1 MIFSFSIIYCSSIV
15 NYFTITFLSPVPA
28 SRVIIAEETPDLFF
42 WSKYTDTRNC
52 RQGCS
57 CQLTSQRY
65 LISQKI
71 KSGNNL
77 WKSWKDHNDSSQQ
90 PGLTLVLTPKII
102 RLNHYLW
109 DFSFSDHAT
118 GSDVAFPKKNS
129 CYNLN
134 EKLSGLR
141 LMVSKSG
148 AVLSFQVCVQPGP
161 NPQSAPGPFWNRKWF
176 NCGEYFSPR
185 YKICFTFRTS
195 HILFSCVSVQYF
207 LYDEDEDTSIHSG

>member
-1 MIFSFSIIYCSSIV
+1 MRFFIFRPRNWFRCC
-15 NYFTITFLSPVPA
+15 LS
-28 SRVIIAEETPDLFF
+28 
-42 WSKYTDTRNC
+42 
-52 RQGCS
+52 
-57 CQLTSQRY
+57 
-65 LISQKI
+65 
-71 KSGNNL
+71 
-77 WKSWKDHNDSSQQ
+77 
-90 PGLTLVLTPKII
+90 
-102 RLNHYLW
+102 
-109 DFSFSDHAT
+109 
-118 GSDVAFPKKNS
+118 KKNS

-176 NCGEYFSPR
+176 NCGEYFSSR

-207 LYDEDEDTSIHSG
+207 LYRMKMRMPLYIQDNLGLYFNRFMWRLNTKSKSQCCQYCRFLIYIGEATVHFASVLPPPEARKNPNLAFY